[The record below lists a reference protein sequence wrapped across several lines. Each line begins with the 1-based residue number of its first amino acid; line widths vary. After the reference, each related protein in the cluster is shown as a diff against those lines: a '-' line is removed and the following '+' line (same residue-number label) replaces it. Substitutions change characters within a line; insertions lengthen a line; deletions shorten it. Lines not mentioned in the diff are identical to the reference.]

1 MLSKFEKY
9 INSIKSTNE
18 EKDYS
23 VYTQIIKNERIKRNQ
38 TLESMAKGICSIS
51 YLSKMENN
59 AIKPSE
65 EYVKALLERV
75 DVNYDEII
83 DDDYDLEVK
92 KVIKYYFYNE
102 EEKIKDVY
110 YKNKKNHFDAR
121 VELIGSLVDLIDN
134 KFNDFK
140 EKISEI
146 DEVKNVLKGINSVFL
161 VYLVSQYYI
170 KNYEFKRSYYYL
182 KCLDELN
189 IENYEMKRLID
200 ESLLYIGVVLKK
212 YQLVYK
218 KYQQIKNNEILGY
231 PTARKNMN
239 ELLVSYIEADEFN
252 KEYLQLDFIDVE
264 LFVSNNDVLLYIVLL
279 IFIKKHDYYKVLN
292 FISENKIYENKCL
305 LSLYG
310 LIAYYLNDNDVKE
323 MFLKYLDEY
332 DLNEVCIYDY
342 FLKYLKMKFDSDD
355 SYQLF
360 VYLRCLVI
368 PYLDDHDDFILSDI
382 LKKKYVEMLIK
393 LSRYKEATLFLCE
406 YQNNWET
413 SNS

>member
-1 MLSKFEKY
+1 MLSKFDKY
-9 INSIKSTNE
+9 VNLIKDTKD

-23 VYTQIIKNERIKRNQ
+23 IYTQIIKNERIKRNQ

-59 AIKPSE
+59 TIKPSE

-102 EEKIKDVY
+102 NDKIREVY
-110 YKNKKNHFDAR
+110 LKNKKNHFDAR
-121 VELIGSLVDLIDN
+121 LELIGSLVDLIDN
-134 KFNDFK
+134 RFNDFK

-146 DEVKNVLKGINSVFL
+146 DEVKNALKGINSVFL
-161 VYLVSQYYI
+161 VYLVSEYYI
-170 KNYEFKRSYYYL
+170 KNYEFKKSYYYL

-189 IENYEMKRLID
+189 IDNYEMKRLID
-200 ESLLYIGVVLKK
+200 ESLLYIGVILKK
-212 YQLVYK
+212 YPLVYK
-218 KYQQIKNNEILGY
+218 KYQEIRNNEILGY
-231 PTARKNMN
+231 PTIRKNKN
-239 ELLVSYIEADEFN
+239 KLLVSYIETEEFN
-252 KEYLQLDFIDVE
+252 KEYLQLDFIDIESIVNKNE
-264 LFVSNNDVLLYIVLL
+264 MILYIVLL
-279 IFIKKHDYYKVLN
+279 IFIKKHDYYKALN
-292 FISENKIYENKCL
+292 FINENNIIDNKSL

-310 LIAYYLNDNDVKE
+310 LIAYYLNDEKLKE
-323 MFLKYLDEY
+323 KFLKCLDEY
-332 DLNEVCIYDY
+332 ELDEVCIYDY
-342 FLKYLKMKFDSDD
+342 FLKFLKMKFDSDD

-360 VYLRCLVI
+360 EYLRYLVI
-368 PYLDDHDDFILSDI
+368 PYLNDHDDYILSDI

-406 YQNNWET
+406 YQNN
-413 SNS
+413 